1 MFREVSVLKRLVV
14 TIETSTTAA
23 LVNIKMKRILQFVN
37 QLGEKLQIIYF

>member
-23 LVNIKMKRILQFVN
+23 LVNIKMKRILQFASM
-37 QLGEKLQIIYF
+37 LEEKLQIIHF